1 MNVLIWQLVVAVA
14 TVLLLLLRWHW
25 CCKHHPEPKHCLIPV
40 RREQRPPVPYT
51 SHMSVHRQYRRHVVA
66 TRTVALST
74 LPMPIKGEIEA
85 PRSGR
90 HRLAELAPSPLV
102 LNDLSFAPPDVAL
115 MRRVVEGL
123 RALPDRPQGV
133 PPHS

>member
-1 MNVLIWQLVVAVA
+1 MNVLIWQLLVAVA
-14 TVLLLLLRWHW
+14 TVLLLVLRWQW
-25 CCKHHPEPKHCLIPV
+25 CCKHHPQPKHCLIPV

-51 SHMSVHRQYRRHVVA
+51 SRVGVQRHYRSQVVA
-66 TRTVALST
+66 TRTIALST

-85 PRSGR
+85 AKPARLVRAEAAPR
-90 HRLAELAPSPLV
+90 PLL

-123 RALPDRPQGV
+123 RALPDRPQDA
-133 PPHS
+133 PHS